1 MLINMVQNVVHHYD
15 FRKIKNGWNLL
26 DPYGWIQWYFSYW
39 LGGRSLHDKR
49 QVNGWKKIVVDLKR
63 N

>member
-1 MLINMVQNVVHHYD
+1 MVQNVVHHYD

-49 QVNGWKKIVVDLKR
+49 RVNRWKKIVVDLKR